1 MPALLR
7 TSKTVRTVASY
18 VPSRSLLGV
27 RRLADG
33 WNRFRRTPHETDFH
47 AFSGLRVREPVVAD
61 VGANRG
67 QSIDSFRYVLEA
79 PRIHAFEPNTALAIY
94 LGAAGTAEAIHNVA
108 LGERDESLTLLVPRY
123 GHTEWD
129 TRATLQ
135 REVAEDFLSPEYF
148 AWFREGRAT
157 IVEYTIDVR
166 TLDSFGL
173 APDILKIDAEGA
185 ATNVVRGGRRTIRDH
200 RPILLVEDADDD
212 VAAELADL
220 GYRAARFDLKDGS
233 LHLGE
238 RGNPNTFFIVDD
250 HIDMLATPVVG

>member
-1 MPALLR
+1 M
-7 TSKTVRTVASY
+7 
-18 VPSRSLLGV
+18 
-27 RRLADG
+27 
-33 WNRFRRTPHETDFH
+33 DFH

-79 PRIHAFEPNTALAIY
+79 PRIHAFEPNTALADH
-94 LGAAGTAEAIHNVA
+94 LDAAGTAASVHNVA
-108 LGERDESLTLLVPRY
+108 LGERAESLTLLVPRY

-135 REVAEDFLSPEYF
+135 REIAEDFLSPEYF

-157 IVEYTIDVR
+157 IVEYTIQVR
-166 TLDSFGL
+166 TLDSFDL

-185 ATNVVRGGRRTIRDH
+185 ATGVVRGGRRTIRDH
-200 RPILLVEDADDD
+200 MPILLVEDADDD
-212 VAAELADL
+212 VAAELAHL
-220 GYRAARFDLKDGS
+220 GYQSARFDPKDKS

-238 RGNPNTFFIVDD
+238 RGDPNTFFIAGD
-250 HIDMLATPVVG
+250 HVNLLATPVVG